1 MRTKYPHA
9 FSLSRCQ
16 FCSGSL
22 VTLWFPAHFEAVV
35 HGDLAAPVQ
44 LAPVVFEEF

>member
-9 FSLSRCQ
+9 FSLSMCQ
-16 FCSGSL
+16 FRSGSL
-22 VTLWFPAHFEAVV
+22 VALWFPAHFEAAV
-35 HGDLAAPVQ
+35 HGDFAVPVQ